1 MDDDF
6 VGDDID
12 AASIRELWLI
22 GQQTSYKEAFFDH
35 QQPQSRNCIVTKM
48 QLVNA
53 FTLNGC
59 QPNSSAKFLVRQ
71 KPALSEIC
79 LRKFVFICVLSN
91 SLIQMYGRCMQRIGA
106 LFLLCIYSANE
117 ERLICHTNICHLNT
131 SFHPESPDTCKF
143 SAERILTYY

>member
-12 AASIRELWLI
+12 AASVRELWLI
-22 GQQTSYKEAFFDH
+22 WTADLLQRGFFRSSTAPVKKLHCDQDAISERIH
-35 QQPQSRNCIVTKM
+35 
-48 QLVNA
+48 
-53 FTLNGC
+53 LNGC

-71 KPALSEIC
+71 KPALLEIC
-79 LRKFVFICVLSN
+79 LRKFVFIRVLSN
-91 SLIQMYGRCMQRIGA
+91 YLIQMYGRCMQRIGA

-143 SAERILTYY
+143 SAERI

>member
-22 GQQTSYKEAFFDH
+22 WTADLLQRGFFHH

-71 KPALSEIC
+71 KPALLEIC